1 MDNLVINYKFFWR
14 ARKELNPQP
23 SGPKPDALS
32 S

>member
-1 MDNLVINYKFFWR
+1 MDNLAKAYELIWC

-32 S
+32 N